1 MRQPKN
7 KIKCKCKDY
16 VPIRRSAV
24 VAGHHMDAS
33 IQKVGDIFVGFY
45 VQNLDNMDPFYLK
58 DQIKWKV

>member
-1 MRQPKN
+1 MRQPKS

-16 VPIRRSAV
+16 VPIQRSAV

-45 VQNLDNMDPFYLK
+45 VQNL
-58 DQIKWKV
+58 W